1 MPLNDIRQVQRPS
14 GMGLKAKISLIG
26 LGITALIILF
36 TFLGAF
42 FTVSPGERV
51 VVTRWGAIVG
61 TYESGLNWKIP
72 WITAAHSIDVQDRLI
87 VVDKTESYSQ
97 DQQPADMK
105 VSVRIQVTSP
115 VEVVTRYGTVE
126 EMVRRLVMPRV
137 FQDTKST
144 FGAFTAA
151 TAVSE
156 REKLSAAAQKAMQ
169 ENVGDIVLVKSV
181 AIENIKFDPA
191 YEESIRKRMQAEVEV
206 AKVKQD
212 ALREIESAKIANT
225 QADAAAYRVKADATA
240 QAESIK
246 KRGDAEADALRA
258 KGAAIAANPTI
269 VDLIK
274 AEKWNGTATFI
285 PSSAMQVYGPN
296 K

>member
-1 MPLNDIRQVQRPS
+1 MTFNSRSSQPS
-14 GMGLKAKISLIG
+14 GFGLKAKIT
-26 LGITALIILF
+26 LGGFAFIALIVLMTVF
-36 TFLGAF
+36 GAF

-87 VVDKTESYSQ
+87 VVDKTEAYSK

-169 ENVGDIVLVKSV
+169 ENVGDIALIKSV

-206 AKVKQD
+206 AKVQQD
-212 ALREIESAKIANT
+212 ALREVESAKIANT

-246 KRGDAEADALRA
+246 KRGDAEAEALRA
-258 KGAAIAANPTI
+258 KGAAIAANPAI
-269 VDLIK
+269 VELIK

-285 PSSAMQVYGPN
+285 PSSAMQVYGVN